1 MFEDDDEARLEAAR
15 KLTRG
20 DERSAAEA
28 CCRIAV
34 DGGVGDDVRLEAAM
48 LARGDQRW
56 AAEAF
61 RGIAAD
67 DGVGDDVRLAAA
79 RGLATL
85 SERSAGV
92 P

>member
-15 KLTRG
+15 RLSRG
-20 DERSAAEA
+20 DR
-28 CCRIAV
+28 
-34 DGGVGDDVRLEAAM
+34 
-48 LARGDQRW
+48 RW

-61 RGIAAD
+61 RAIAVD
-67 DGVGDDVRLAAA
+67 DGVGDDVRLEAA

>member
-1 MFEDDDEARLEAAR
+1 MFEDDDDARLEAAR
-15 KLTRG
+15 GLTEI
-20 DERSAAEA
+20 DARSAAEA
-28 CCRIAV
+28 CCRIAA
-34 DGGVGDDVRLEAAM
+34 DDGVGDDVRLEAAM

-61 RGIAAD
+61 RAIAAD
-67 DGVGDDVRLAAA
+67 DGVGDDVRLEAA